1 MTNEDSDQWWIA
13 AIGDVMVWARL
24 RVLDSGVAEV
34 FDASG
39 ETLRFDDENHAFT
52 ALLDAEFRA
61 FDGLDEEDAAVMGFD
76 LDSVEPPRAN
86 TDEELLP
93 EMTQKLALGRA

>member
-1 MTNEDSDQWWIA
+1 MTKHDAEQWWVA
-13 AIGDVMVWARL
+13 AIGDVLVWARMRL
-24 RVLDSGVAEV
+24 LDTGVAEV

-39 ETLRFDDENHAFT
+39 ETIRFDDENHAYT

-61 FDGLDEEDAAVMGFD
+61 FDGIDDEDAVTMGFD
-76 LDSVEPPRAN
+76 LDSTEPPHAN

-93 EMTQKLALGRA
+93 MMTEKLTPGHG